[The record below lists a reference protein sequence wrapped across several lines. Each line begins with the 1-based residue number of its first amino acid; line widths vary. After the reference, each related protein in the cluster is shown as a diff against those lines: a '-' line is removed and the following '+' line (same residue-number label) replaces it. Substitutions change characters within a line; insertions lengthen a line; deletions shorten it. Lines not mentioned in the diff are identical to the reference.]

1 MGLRR
6 RDSAPAGK
14 GARNPS
20 TAPEAVDNRDLA
32 SAGIP
37 AGTAS
42 AAAAALSRSAT
53 FGRIPVLDVEPVVAG
68 GLRNAK
74 AAVGEYLPIRATVF
88 REGHDAVAAEVVVL
102 DPQGREIQRI
112 RMQPTN
118 EVDRL
123 EAWVCL
129 FDAGHYSFRID
140 AFSDVVT
147 TVMHRADVKIAA
159 GVDVELEFTE
169 ASLMLTQAAG
179 GASDGDAR
187 ILRRASADI
196 RDTNTPVSER
206 LHELRNPLILA
217 ALRAD
222 PIREFITAVGPFPLL
237 VERQRALFGSWYEF
251 FPRSEGAVQN
261 ADGSWQSGTFITA
274 AQRLPAVAAMGFD
287 VVYLPPIHP
296 IGMTNRKGRNNSLE
310 PSPHDPGS
318 PWAIGAA
325 AGGHDAIHPDLGTLE
340 DFRSFVK
347 RATELGL
354 EIALDLALQA
364 SPDHPWAAQHPEWF
378 NVRAD
383 GTIAYAENP
392 PKKYQDIYPINFDKD
407 PEGIYAE
414 VFRVVRHWI
423 AQGVHIFRV
432 DNPHTKPLAFWERL
446 IAEVNTESPDV
457 AFLAEAFTKPPMMR
471 ALGEAGFQQSYTYFT
486 WRNDKAGLTDYMR
499 ELSGPAAAYMRP
511 NFFVNTPDILPE
523 YLQHGGPAAFAIRA
537 ALGALLSPTWGI
549 YAGFELFE
557 NAAVRPGSEEY
568 LNSEKY
574 EYRPRNWDAAE
585 PDGTTLAPYITALN
599 RIRREHPAMQQLRT
613 LHFHVIDSPDA
624 VCLSKRGGNDVVLAI
639 VATTPD
645 TVIDTWVH
653 LDMPALGCDWGSH
666 LEATNLLTGE
676 LLLLEEH
683 THIRLDSSQDAALI
697 LGLTARANSV

>member
-1 MGLRR
+1 MALRR
-6 RDSAPAGK
+6 RSSGHSAQDASS
-14 GARNPS
+14 AD
-20 TAPEAVDNRDLA
+20 AALA
-32 SAGIP
+32 SGGFP
-37 AGTAS
+37 
-42 AAAAALSRSAT
+42 T

-147 TVMHRADVKIAA
+147 TVMHRANVKIAA

-169 ASLMLTQAAG
+169 ASLMLTQAAAG
-179 GASDGDAR
+179 GSEGDAR
-187 ILRRASADI
+187 IMRRASADI

-217 ALRAD
+217 ALRAN
-222 PIREFITAVGPFPLL
+222 PIREFITPVGPFPLL

-261 ADGSWQSGTFITA
+261 ADGTWQSGTFITA

-296 IGMTNRKGRNNSLE
+296 IGATNRKGRNNSLE
-310 PSPHDPGS
+310 PGPHDPGS
-318 PWAIGAA
+318 PWAIGSP
-325 AGGHDAIHPDLGTLE
+325 AGGHDALHPDLGTLE
-340 DFRSFVK
+340 DFRTFV
-347 RATELGL
+347 RQAADLGI
-354 EIALDLALQA
+354 EVALDLALQA

-414 VFRVVRHWI
+414 VLRVVRHWI
-423 AQGVHIFRV
+423 EQGVTIFRV

-446 IAEVNTESPDV
+446 IAQVNAQSPEVI
-457 AFLAEAFTKPPMMR
+457 FLAEAFTKPPMMR

-486 WRNDKAGLTDYMR
+486 WRNDKAGLTDYLR

-523 YLQHGGPAAFAIRA
+523 YLQQSGPAAFAIRA

-557 NAAVRPGSEEY
+557 NEAVRPGSEEY

-574 EYRPRNWDAAE
+574 EYRPRNWEAAE
-585 PDGTTLAPYITALN
+585 RDGTTLAPYITALN
-599 RIRREHPAMQQLRT
+599 RIRREHPALQQLRT
-613 LHFHVIDSPDA
+613 LQFHVIDSPDA
-624 VCLSKRGGNDVVLAI
+624 VCFSKRGGNDVVLAI

-653 LDMPALGCDWGSH
+653 LDMPALGYDWGSH

-676 LLLLEEH
+676 LLLLDEH
-683 THIRLDSSQDAALI
+683 THIRLDSGKDAALI
-697 LGLTARANSV
+697 LGLTARVSGV

>member
-1 MGLRR
+1 MALRR
-6 RDSAPAGK
+6 RSSGHSAQDASS
-14 GARNPS
+14 AD
-20 TAPEAVDNRDLA
+20 AALA
-32 SAGIP
+32 SGGFP
-37 AGTAS
+37 
-42 AAAAALSRSAT
+42 T

-74 AAVGEYLPIRATVF
+74 AAVGECLPIRATVF

-129 FDAGHYSFRID
+129 FDAGNYSFRID

-169 ASLMLTQAAG
+169 ASLMLTQAAA

-187 ILRRASADI
+187 IMRRASADI

-217 ALRAD
+217 ALRAN

-237 VERQRALFGSWYEF
+237 VERQRSLFGSWYEF

-261 ADGSWQSGTFITA
+261 ADGTWQSGTFITA

-296 IGMTNRKGRNNSLE
+296 IGATNRKGRNNSLE
-310 PSPHDPGS
+310 PGPHDPGS
-318 PWAIGAA
+318 PWAIGSP
-325 AGGHDAIHPDLGTLE
+325 AGGHDALHPDLGTLE
-340 DFRSFVK
+340 DFRTFV
-347 RATELGL
+347 RQAAELGI
-354 EIALDLALQA
+354 EVALDLALQA

-414 VFRVVRHWI
+414 VLRVVRHWI
-423 AQGVHIFRV
+423 EQGVTIFRV

-446 IAEVNTESPDV
+446 IAQVNAQSPEVI
-457 AFLAEAFTKPPMMR
+457 FLAEAFTKPPMMR

-486 WRNDKAGLTDYMR
+486 WRNDKAGLTDYLR

-523 YLQHGGPAAFAIRA
+523 YLQQSGPAAFAIRA

-557 NAAVRPGSEEY
+557 NEAVRPGSEEY

-574 EYRPRNWDAAE
+574 EYRPRNWEAAE
-585 PDGTTLAPYITALN
+585 RDGTTLAPYITALN
-599 RIRREHPAMQQLRT
+599 RIRREHPALQQLRT
-613 LHFHVIDSPDA
+613 LQFHVIDSPDA
-624 VCLSKRGGNDVVLAI
+624 VCFSKRGGNDVVLAI

-653 LDMPALGCDWGSH
+653 LDMPALGYDWGSH

-676 LLLLEEH
+676 LLLLDEH
-683 THIRLDSSQDAALI
+683 THIRLDSGKDAALI
-697 LGLTARANSV
+697 LGLTARVSGV